1 MSKSTW
7 ALSGFDV
14 QEATPSTAAPDKG
27 VTRNLLVHIAGNR
40 AVWEHAGVH
49 GGKVI
54 FLLRCLHPMLMFLL
68 RCLASK
74 PRACGRDFWL

>member
-7 ALSGFDV
+7 ALSGFEV
-14 QEATPSTAAPDKG
+14 PEATTTAAAPDKG

-49 GGKVI
+49 GGK
-54 FLLRCLHPMLMFLL
+54 RKSHP
-68 RCLASK
+68 K
-74 PRACGRDFWL
+74 IYGRSRL

>member
-7 ALSGFDV
+7 ALSGFEV
-14 QEATPSTAAPDKG
+14 PEATATAAAPDKG

-49 GGKVI
+49 GGK
-54 FLLRCLHPMLMFLL
+54 
-68 RCLASK
+68 
-74 PRACGRDFWL
+74 RDSYR